1 MSGSQRRGGVIQ
13 VQVGGSLIDA
23 KGTFT
28 YGLGTEK
35 REPIVGADG
44 MHGYKAMPQSPFIEG
59 ALTDRTGLD
68 MKAFMLTENATVT
81 LLLANGKTVVLRDAF
96 QTGEGSVTTE
106 EGEAAF
112 RFDGSSCEEI

>member
-1 MSGSQRRGGVIQ
+1 MAGSQRRGGVSQ
-13 VQVGGSLIDA
+13 VQVGGVLIDA
-23 KGTFT
+23 KGVFT

-35 REPIVGADG
+35 RDPIVGADG

-59 ALTDRTGLD
+59 AITDRAGLE
-68 MKAFMLTENATVT
+68 MTAFMLIENASVT
-81 LLLANGKTVVLRDAF
+81 LTRATGQVGVLRDAF

-106 EGEAAF
+106 EGEAAI